1 MIELFS
7 SCPRS
12 DKVARSRFLDVV
24 SDAAA
29 WSDRAGCR
37 GIVVPADD
45 GVVDP
50 WMLAQTIVRHS
61 SALCPV
67 IAVRPA
73 DTNPARLAK
82 QISSFAFLH
91 GRRAG
96 VSLMGGDGEA
106 AEFAASLRRTIES
119 GTAKLAPP
127 LVSGLRPLVL
137 LPGSAVTVGVIA
149 RESSEHAWA
158 LARSRFP
165 CGRGRTDES
174 GPQWLA
180 PMRDYDA
187 GCPYLVGSYEAVAAE
202 LERHLA
208 GGRRRFIVDVPFDPE
223 ELHHVRAAFGQT
235 PTLIAHAR
243 VLARGEG
250 VDRAP
255 ANDRAGIWGSAPRKA
270 MEAAS

>member
-24 SDAAA
+24 SDVAA

-45 GVVDP
+45 AVVDP

-67 IAVRPA
+67 IAVQPA
-73 DTNPARLAK
+73 DTNARRLAK

-96 VSLMGGDGEA
+96 ISLVAGDGEA
-106 AEFAASLRRTIES
+106 AEFAASLQRMLES
-119 GTAKLAPP
+119 AAAKLAPP
-127 LVSGLRPLVL
+127 IPSGLRPLVL

-149 RESSEHAWA
+149 RESGDHAWT

-187 GCPYLVGSYEAVAAE
+187 RCPYLVGSYDTVAAE

-208 GGRRRFIVDVPFDPE
+208 GGRRRFIVDAPIDPE
-223 ELHHVRAAFGQT
+223 ELHHVQAAFART
-235 PTLIAHAR
+235 PTLIADAR
-243 VLARGEG
+243 LSTR
-250 VDRAP
+250 
-255 ANDRAGIWGSAPRKA
+255 A

>member
-24 SDAAA
+24 ADVSA

-37 GIVVPADD
+37 GIVVPGDD

-50 WMLAQTIVRHS
+50 WMVAHTIVRHS

-73 DTNPARLAK
+73 DTSALRLAR

-91 GRRAG
+91 GRRCG
-96 VSLMGGDGEA
+96 ISLSGLDEA
-106 AEFAASLRRTIES
+106 TAEFAVSLQRMVESRTM
-119 GTAKLAPP
+119 KLAPP
-127 LVSGLRPLVL
+127 LPSGLRPLVL
-137 LPGSAVTVGVIA
+137 MPESAVTIGVIA

-174 GPQWLA
+174 HPQWLA
-180 PMRDYDA
+180 PMREYDA
-187 GCPYLVGSYEAVAAE
+187 GCPYLVGSYDAVAAE

-208 GGRRRFIVDVPFDPE
+208 SGCRRFILGVPIEPE
-223 ELHHVRAAFGQT
+223 ELDHVQKAFGHA
-235 PTLIAHAR
+235 PTLLAHAR
-243 VLARGEG
+243 MPQ
-250 VDRAP
+250 RAM
-255 ANDRAGIWGSAPRKA
+255 G
-270 MEAAS
+270 AAS